1 MPRSFDMST
10 DYGVTVEEVLRAFS
24 DEEYWLARLADSG
37 ADDTTLDSMQLGGS
51 SGTDGSID
59 VITTQVLRSD
69 RLPGIIT
76 QFHRGDLRIRREEK
90 WEPVTNGSATAAIT
104 GSILDAPA
112 SLTGTAV
119 LEPVAE
125 PGGARMK
132 LRATVE
138 VRIPLVGG
146 KLENFI
152 GNQLVELLIAEQRF
166 TTTWIGET
174 A

>member
-37 ADDTTLDSMQLGGS
+37 ADDTTLDSIQVGGP
-51 SGTDGSID
+51 SGNDGSID
-59 VITTQVLRSD
+59 VITTQVLRAD
-69 RLPGIIT
+69 RLPGLIT
-76 QFHRGDLRIRREEK
+76 QFHRGALRIRREER
-90 WEPVTNGSATAAIT
+90 WEPIANGSATANVT
-104 GSILDAPA
+104 GSILDSPA
-112 SLTGTAV
+112 SLTGNAV

-125 PGGARMK
+125 TGGARMK
-132 LRATVE
+132 LRATIE
-138 VRIPLVGG
+138 VRVPLVGG

-174 A
+174 G

>member
-24 DEEYWLARLADSG
+24 DEEYWLARLGDSG
-37 ADDTTLDSMQLGGS
+37 ADDTTLDSMQLGGP

-90 WEPVTNGSATAAIT
+90 WEPVTNGLATATIT

-125 PGGARMK
+125 TGGARMK

-166 TTTWIGET
+166 TTTWIGEP

>member
-1 MPRSFDMST
+1 MPRSFAMFT

-24 DEEYWLARLADSG
+24 DEGYWLARLADSG
-37 ADDTTLDSMQLGGS
+37 ADDTTLDSMQLGGP

-69 RLPGIIT
+69 RLPGLIT

-90 WEPVTNGSATAAIT
+90 WEPVTNGSAPATIT

-112 SLTGTAV
+112 SLSGTAV

-125 PGGARMK
+125 TGGARMK

>member
-1 MPRSFDMST
+1 MST

-37 ADDTTLDSMQLGGS
+37 ADDTTLDSMQLGGP

-69 RLPGIIT
+69 RLPGLIT

-125 PGGARMK
+125 TGGARMK
-132 LRATVE
+132 LRATIE

>member
-37 ADDTTLDSMQLGGS
+37 ADDTTLDSMQLGGP

-76 QFHRGDLRIRREEK
+76 QFHRCDLRIRREEK
-90 WEPVTNGSATAAIT
+90 WEPVTNGSATATIT

-119 LEPVAE
+119 LEPVTE
-125 PGGARMK
+125 TGGARLK

-166 TTTWIGET
+166 TTTWIGEI

>member
-37 ADDTTLDSMQLGGS
+37 ADDTTLDSMQLGGP

-90 WEPVTNGSATAAIT
+90 WEPVTNGSATATIT

-119 LEPVAE
+119 LEPVTE
-125 PGGARMK
+125 TGGARLK

-166 TTTWIGET
+166 TTTWIGEIG
-174 A
+174 

>member
-1 MPRSFDMST
+1 MST

-37 ADDTTLDSMQLGGS
+37 ADDTTLDSMQLGGP

-90 WEPVTNGSATAAIT
+90 WEPVTNGSATATIT

>member
-37 ADDTTLDSMQLGGS
+37 ADDTTLDSMQLGGP

-69 RLPGIIT
+69 RLPGMIS

-90 WEPVTNGSATAAIT
+90 WEPVTNGSATATIT

-125 PGGARMK
+125 TGGARMK
-132 LRATVE
+132 LRATIE

>member
-37 ADDTTLDSMQLGGS
+37 ADDTTLDSMQLGGP

-69 RLPGIIT
+69 RLPGLIT

-90 WEPVTNGSATAAIT
+90 WEPVTNGSATATIT

-125 PGGARMK
+125 TGGARMK

-166 TTTWIGET
+166 TTTWIAEP